1 MSITGR
7 CAYLDYNAS
16 APVAPECVD
25 AMLAVLYGEF
35 GNPSSKHRAGERAK
49 HRINVAR
56 EQVASLLGAMPAE
69 IVFTSSGTE
78 SNHQAILSALA
89 LNPTRRHVVTS
100 SVEHPSTLQLL
111 RSLEQTQNV
120 RVTYLPV
127 DTHGRLNP
135 QLVSGALTS
144 ETALVT
150 LLWANN
156 ETGALFPIGQ
166 AAHAAKAKGAL
177 FHTDAV
183 QAVGKVAVNVGDV
196 PADLISFSGHKL
208 HAPPGIGG
216 LFVRKGL
223 KLPSLLKGHQERGR
237 RGGTENVPGI
247 AALGVACRLAADRLD
262 DDVERVRT
270 LRDRLERGILERIP
284 VAKVNAGRADRVANT
299 SNVRFGEVSGEMIVD
314 RLDRLGIF
322 VSQGAACSAGGTE
335 PSHVL
340 TAMGLDRNCA
350 LASLRFSLGRYTT
363 DAEIDRILDVLP
375 TIVNSIAAVAA

>member
-25 AMLAVLYGEF
+25 AMLEVLYGEF

-135 QLVSGALTS
+135 QLVNGALTS

-314 RLDRLGIF
+314 RLDRLGIC